1 MDRGTGPWEISP
13 PVTSGWLRNNECGRR
28 EEAEKRS
35 ESPAAWYWLL
45 SSRQQPGHC
54 PARWNTSVNTNGRPF
69 VACPYVS
76 LRPLP
81 PQKLAVEGA
90 FSGNPR
96 TDYPLPPSPFLSRFN
111 LTRIGLP
118 CTHPRNHSYGFTSV
132 VDNRARLSRNFSTAR
147 TCFSLPPSQSRGR
160 VLHGNLGQ
168 RYGNLVQGGRLRKS
182 TPLAAILACKNL
194 NGSLVCAI
202 GL

>member
-1 MDRGTGPWEISP
+1 MRKERRG
-13 PVTSGWLRNNECGRR
+13 R
-28 EEAEKRS
+28 EKVREPGGLVLAALLEA
-35 ESPAAWYWLL
+35 AAWSL
-45 SSRQQPGHC
+45 SGPVKYVREYERPSICRLSVRLP
-54 PARWNTSVNTNGRPF
+54 TSVT
-69 VACPYVS
+69 
-76 LRPLP
+76 P

-132 VDNRARLSRNFSTAR
+132 VDNRARLSRNFRTAP

-202 GL
+202 GLWVDYNLRVS